1 VTAALP
7 NATEDELAILEP
19 LFAPPAEIEA
29 AEVAQLIEMG
39 ANIGF
44 ARGYAMCRCSGVFTE
59 PTDIMGCAGAET
71 GLLAF
76 TRSRPGATVRRL
88 DQDLA
93 RCLREESLEKPW
105 LADALRCELL
115 RHQEDGRAWLEL
127 CTLPGFEA
135 GDSAFYPMTPRRNCP
150 GVDLTMRE
158 EFERLLTLQCRE
170 VAYCED
176 GTRVSP
182 GRRCNGVRECSEGSD
197 ERSCYDLEGYDM
209 VRCGEELQTPWN
221 FCSVSGCGAEI
232 GLPVCGEEA
241 GPLHCP
247 DGTELSYDSV
257 CNRTND
263 CADGADELH
272 CFR

>member
-1 VTAALP
+1 VSAALP
-7 NATEDELAILEP
+7 SATEDELAILEP
-19 LFAPPAEIEA
+19 LFIPPAEIEA

-39 ANIGF
+39 ASIGF
-44 ARGYAMCRCSGVFTE
+44 ARGYAMCRCSGVITE
-59 PTDIMGCAGAET
+59 DIMSCAAAET
-71 GLLAF
+71 GVLGF
-76 TRSRPGATVRRL
+76 TRTPSGATVRLL

-93 RCLREESLEKPW
+93 RCLQGASLEKPW

-115 RHQEDGRAWLEL
+115 WYQEDGSGWLGL
-127 CTLPGFEA
+127 CSLPGFEA
-135 GDSAFYPMTPRRNCP
+135 GDGDSYPQTPRRECP
-150 GVDLTMRE
+150 GVDQAARE
-158 EFERLLTLQCRE
+158 ELEKLLVLQCRE
-170 VAYCED
+170 VTYCDD

-182 GRRCNGVRECSEGSD
+182 GRRCNGTRECVDQSD
-197 ERSCYDLEGYDM
+197 EHSCYDIVGFDM
-209 VRCGEELQTPWN
+209 VQCGEEVEMPWK

-232 GLPVCGEEA
+232 GLPVCGEKP

-247 DGTELSYDSV
+247 DGTALSTDSV